1 MKFLVISLDPRLTIF
16 PPSVGFTPRK
26 FKSILQ
32 IKEIHENR
40 FNPVWTESLTG
51 YNDMIML

>member
-1 MKFLVISLDPRLTIF
+1 
-16 PPSVGFTPRK
+16 VGFTPRK